1 MPKLACALEYQ
12 LTDAADRQV
21 TAMII
26 ITVQPLEEVRTPILH
41 TNINRKNSFPKAL
54 VYSQRGSSLFLA
66 LDQ

>member
-26 ITVQPLEEVRTPILH
+26 ITVQLEEVRTPTLH